1 MTSLVRFVTHR
12 QALSGPDDSMNSR
25 KVLVLNQT
33 FEPLQICTARRA
45 VVLLFAG
52 KAERIEDH
60 PQVMRSPTVSICV
73 PSVIR
78 LQHFIR
84 QPAVP
89 MLSFNKKNILKRD
102 AYTCQYCG
110 RNGGERM
117 TIDHIVPRS
126 LGGRTIWENVVS
138 ACRACNLRKGNKTLS
153 EMGMHLLRKPTRPR
167 SASYLGILAH
177 ASHHYEQ
184 WRKYLPPDAEAPR
197 AEALAS
203 VPLRVR

>member
-1 MTSLVRFVTHR
+1 MSVRH
-12 QALSGPDDSMNSR
+12 GMDSR
-25 KVLVLNQT
+25 KVLILNQT
-33 FEPLQICTARRA
+33 FEPLHICTARRA

-60 PQVMRSPTVSICV
+60 PQVMRSPSLTIQV

-78 LQHFIR
+78 LHHFIR

-110 RNGGERM
+110 QNGGERM
-117 TIDHIVPRS
+117 TIDHVIPRS

-138 ACRACNLRKGNKTLS
+138 ACRACNLRKGNKTLN
-153 EMGMHLLRKPTRPR
+153 EMDMRLLRKPTRPR

-177 ASHHYEQ
+177 ASYHYEQ
-184 WRKYLPPDAEAPR
+184 WRKYLPAEADAPTTEAAAAR
-197 AEALAS
+197 A
-203 VPLRVR
+203 PLKVR